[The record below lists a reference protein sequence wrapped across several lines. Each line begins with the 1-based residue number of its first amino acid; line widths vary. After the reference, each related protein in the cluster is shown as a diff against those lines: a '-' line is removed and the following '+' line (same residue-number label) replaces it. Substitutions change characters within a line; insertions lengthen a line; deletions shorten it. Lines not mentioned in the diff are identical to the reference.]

1 MSNPKEIEN
10 LKGIKNLETK
20 IERHAKVI
28 KNLEMQRINKIKQLR
43 ARKNKKRTR
52 RTKKRKKNETPFNIP
67 KEMFLTYFLRHICQ
81 LAKQANK
88 EKVSEKCVRMVE
100 ILKDAI
106 IILKN
111 R

>member
-1 MSNPKEIEN
+1 
-10 LKGIKNLETK
+10 
-20 IERHAKVI
+20 
-28 KNLEMQRINKIKQLR
+28 
-43 ARKNKKRTR
+43 
-52 RTKKRKKNETPFNIP
+52 
-67 KEMFLTYFLRHICQ
+67 MFLTYFLRHICQ